1 MQAILLTIA
10 YDGTA
15 YAGWQ
20 TQANALAVQECM
32 MKAGASFLP
41 AGFTIT
47 TASRT
52 DAGVHAVGQRAL
64 LKTESIHSPQKVL
77 NAFNSYLPADIRVWR
92 AESVPADFHPRYHAK
107 SKLYVYKIWNGN
119 VELPNYCR
127 DHVLI
132 RPHCDYD
139 KMCYIAGKFIG
150 RHDFNAFSSKKKTVT
165 DTVRQIY
172 RCQVLEKPDP
182 YIGRECGQ
190 AYEIYMEGDGFL
202 YNMVR
207 IIAGC
212 IVFWGS
218 SSISRP
224 EIDDRIRRAYQTGDR
239 ALASKTLAA
248 KGLTLLEIKY

>member
-1 MQAILLTIA
+1 MQTILLTIA

-64 LKTESIHSPQKVL
+64 LKTESIHGSQKVL

-92 AESVPADFHPRYHAK
+92 AESVPANFHPRYHAK

-119 VELPNYCR
+119 VELP
-127 DHVLI
+127 
-132 RPHCDYD
+132 
-139 KMCYIAGKFIG
+139 
-150 RHDFNAFSSKKKTVT
+150 
-165 DTVRQIY
+165 
-172 RCQVLEKPDP
+172 
-182 YIGRECGQ
+182 ECGQ